1 MVGSPLTL
9 LLGIAVFVACFG
21 AAVGKPMSIDQKIM
35 AAAKD
40 PRMFDLIHIMPNGE
54 MMMMVQLDM
63 LLTPHQYR
71 LMQGNANRRGKRKAL
86 IENAPTNDGT
96 LFLTRWPEGQVFY
109 EIIDSFKQNKS
120 MLTVIEQAIEEWE
133 RYTCLNFTAVDN
145 TSEPEDRIV
154 FTYGEMCA
162 SSLGRKGGLQ
172 DVFLGYDCFEKSI
185 VIHEIGHAI
194 GWIHEHTRPE
204 RNRYVYVDRRIVREY
219 PGDLERFDRGCI
231 NDYGVQYDY
240 RSIMHYGGDVSI
252 HSDKRNV
259 TAF

>member
-133 RYTCLNFTAVDN
+133 RYTCLNFTA
-145 TSEPEDRIV
+145 EPVKMTMKTRNPKYQDIIGMAEGLSYKDAKLANV
-154 FTYGEMCA
+154 MYNCA
-162 SSLGRKGGLQ
+162 GRKEAVPVSEEPMECSDMLGGCANW
-172 DVFLGYDCFEKSI
+172 VKAGHCNMKPGTMAKYCKKSCGFCDKG
-185 VIHEIGHAI
+185 V
-194 GWIHEHTRPE
+194 W
-204 RNRYVYVDRRIVREY
+204 VD
-219 PGDLERFDRGCI
+219 P
-231 NDYGVQYDY
+231 
-240 RSIMHYGGDVSI
+240 
-252 HSDKRNV
+252 
-259 TAF
+259 